1 MVDFRNA
8 AAVPALSN
16 INAFSNVPS
25 TCKIVV
31 PDALYNT
38 WIAATNWSNAD
49 IKAMI
54 TKLSD
59 YSE

>member
-1 MVDFRNA
+1 MDFRNA
-8 AAVPALSN
+8 TSVPPLPGTAT
-16 INAFSNVPS
+16 FSNVSS

-38 WIAATNWSNAD
+38 WIAATNWSNAS